1 LAKHKMTI
9 RYIIGTL
16 LSIPLLPLMYFH
28 GKRIRK
34 TVPILPEA
42 KGKEGLVK
50 HHSKTVFRLL
60 CLGESTMAGVGVST
74 HEEGFAGSLAKAL
87 SHIIE
92 ANIKWEVIA
101 KSGYTAK
108 QVAEKLVPK
117 IGNQPDLIVIGLGGN
132 DSFQLNSPM
141 QWKKDI
147 QTLIDIIRVKHP
159 STPIAFTNMPATKE
173 FPAFTWPI
181 RFVVGGL
188 GELLGEALSEVV
200 DINNNVYFSSE
211 VIDLNVWTKRYNL
224 KNVKSDFFSDGVHP
238 AKLTYQVWAKD
249 FAMFLDTMIL
259 KK

>member
-1 LAKHKMTI
+1 MTI

>member
-1 LAKHKMTI
+1 MTI

-34 TVPILPEA
+34 TVPRLPEA
-42 KGKEGLVK
+42 KGKEGIAK

-74 HEEGFAGSLAKAL
+74 HKEGFAGSLAKEL

-92 ANIKWEVIA
+92 ANIEWEVIA

-117 IGNQPDLIVIGLGGN
+117 IDNHPDLIVIGLGGN

-147 QTLIDIIRVKHP
+147 QALINIIRVKHP
-159 STPIAFTNMPATKE
+159 STPIAFTNMPAIKE

-181 RFVVGGL
+181 RFVLGGL

-211 VIDLNVWTKRYNL
+211 VIDLNVWTKRYNV

-249 FAMFLDTMIL
+249 FAIFIDTMIL

>member
-1 LAKHKMTI
+1 
-9 RYIIGTL
+9 
-16 LSIPLLPLMYFH
+16 MYFH

-34 TVPILPEA
+34 TVPRLPEA
-42 KGKEGLVK
+42 KGKEGIVK
-50 HHSKTVFRLL
+50 HHSKTVFQLL
-60 CLGESTMAGVGVST
+60 CLGESTMAGVGVGT

-87 SHIIE
+87 SHVIE
-92 ANIKWEVIA
+92 ANIEWEVIA

-147 QTLIDIIRVKHP
+147 QALINIIRVKHP
-159 STPIAFTNMPATKE
+159 STPIAFTNMPAIKE

-188 GELLGEALSEVV
+188 GALLGEALSEVV
-200 DINNNVYFSSE
+200 EINNNVYFSSE
-211 VIDLNVWTKRYNL
+211 VIDLNVWTKRYNV

-249 FAMFLDTMIL
+249 FAIFLDTMIL

>member
-1 LAKHKMTI
+1 
-9 RYIIGTL
+9 
-16 LSIPLLPLMYFH
+16 MYFH

>member
-1 LAKHKMTI
+1 MTV
-9 RYIIGTL
+9 RYIIGIF
-16 LSIPLLPLMYFH
+16 LSTPLLPIMYFH

-34 TVPILPEA
+34 TVPRLPEA
-42 KGKEGLVK
+42 KGKKGIVK
-50 HHSKTVFRLL
+50 HDSKTVFRLV

-87 SHIIE
+87 SHSIE
-92 ANIKWEVIA
+92 ANIEWEVIA

-117 IGNQPDLIVIGLGGN
+117 IDNQPDLIVIGLGGN
-132 DSFQLNSPM
+132 DAFQLNSPR

-147 QTLIDIIRVKHP
+147 QSLINIIRVKHP
-159 STPIAFTNMPATKE
+159 STPIAFTNMPAIKE

-200 DINNNVYFSSE
+200 DVNNNVYFSSE
-211 VIDLNVWTKRYNL
+211 VIDLNVWTKRYNV
-224 KNVKSDFFSDGVHP
+224 KNEKSDFFSDGVHP
-238 AKLTYQVWAKD
+238 AKLTYQIWAKD
-249 FAMFLDTMIL
+249 FSIFLDTMIL